1 MDEFE
6 LAIVMEAMTIGARAM
21 FVARHRLRVAT
32 KVNKEGDNGCNNKVK
47 PVIGRRTS
55 STLQNHLHFL
65 LLQSSDTVTSTSITN
80 DVSFT

>member
-32 KVNKEGDNGCNNKVK
+32 KSVK
-47 PVIGRRTS
+47 SETMGATTRLSLS
-55 STLQNHLHFL
+55 SVAEPLQR
-65 LLQSSDTVTSTSITN
+65 
-80 DVSFT
+80 